1 MESAASIVAVTGE
14 LDLSTTAQWD
24 EEVQAAA
31 RHAPAVVVD
40 LSQVPFVDSAG
51 VRTIFQ
57 WVQRAERRGILV
69 VVVAPHDGPLWR
81 LLDILDLESVA
92 PVCDSREAAL
102 EACNGPGRPSP
113 LTSARAA

>member
-1 MESAASIVAVTGE
+1 MERSASVVAVTGE

-24 EEVQAAA
+24 EDVQAAA
-31 RHAPAVVVD
+31 RHAPALVLD
-40 LSQVPFVDSAG
+40 LSRVNFIDSDG
-51 VRTIFQ
+51 VRTLFR

-92 PVCDSREAAL
+92 PICDTGKTRCIRGRASPARE
-102 EACNGPGRPSP
+102 SM
-113 LTSARAA
+113 RAA